1 MKINSSAGTDVG
13 RKRKVNE
20 DSVFADS
27 ELGLFIVCDGMGG
40 HSCGDMASQTAV
52 EVMNASVAGAMSR
65 GKLDGSVEAVLVH
78 AVELANQGIWEISNS
93 KAECRG
99 MGTTAV
105 TAIIDKRKKRLITA
119 HVGDSRVYRLRD
131 GKLERLTTD
140 HSLVEEQLALG
151 LISKR
156 EAEISTQKNV
166 ITRALGQRETVKV
179 DSSVFDI
186 EDGDLLLLCSDGL
199 NNMVTDANIE
209 AVITGS
215 YNNRGSEL
223 DEMVSS
229 LVELANAEGGR
240 DNISVVLASI
250 NL

>member
-1 MKINSSAGTDVG
+1 MKINSSASTDVG

-27 ELGLFIVCDGMGG
+27 ELGLFVVCDGMGG

-52 EVMNASVAGAMSR
+52 EVISASVAGAMSR
-65 GKLDGSVEAVLVH
+65 GKLDGNVEAVLVN

-99 MGTTAV
+99 MGTTV
-105 TAIIDKRKKRLITA
+105 VSVIVDKRKKKLITA
-119 HVGDSRVYRLRD
+119 HAGDSRVYRLRGENLD
-131 GKLERLTTD
+131 RLTTD
-140 HSLVEEQLALG
+140 HSLVEEQLAMG

-166 ITRALGQRETVKV
+166 ITRALGQRETVEV
-179 DSSVFDI
+179 ASSVFDI

-199 NNMVTDANIE
+199 NNMVTDSNIK
-209 AVITGS
+209 AVVTASYDGS
-215 YNNRGSEL
+215 DILKEIA
-223 DEMVSS
+223 SS
-229 LVELANAEGGR
+229 LVELANSEGGR